1 MGGDILFETV
11 ERYHAGRPFGRV
23 LDAGT
28 GVSSVKWLMSLSSCT
43 AWTAITADDRMKENV
58 MNSEGI
64 ELREGVDE
72 LVVGNWMDEEF
83 CKNLGTYDTI
93 LADYLFGAV
102 DGFSPYAQDI
112 IFKKLKEHL
121 NPNGRLYIIGMYPI
135 PDHAAGDAEIIC
147 EIKRARDACILLAG
161 HRPYREYPIEWVLR
175 HLHLEGFAVLKSRSF
190 TILHSKESAVRQIRV
205 ARSKLDLL
213 PPSLKKNMQ
222 MYLADLESRT
232 NVAMERSA
240 RGNIPLSNDYVIAA
254 ELPGADGKVS
264 TVDVKEDDHMDT
276 EGMKE
281 GGNEEGET
289 SAAYSVLQFQNKA

>member
-1 MGGDILFETV
+1 MFETV

-23 LDAGT
+23 LDSGT
-28 GVSSVKWLMSLSSCT
+28 GISSVKWLMGLSTCS

-58 MNSEGI
+58 MHSDGI

-83 CKNLGTYDTI
+83 CKNLSTYDTI

-121 NPNGRLYIIGMYPI
+121 NPGGRLYIIGMYPI
-135 PDHAAGDAEIIC
+135 PDHAPGDAEIIC

-213 PPSLKKNMQ
+213 PPSLRKNMQ

-240 RGNIPLSNDYVIAA
+240 KGNIPLSNDYVIAA

-264 TVDVKEDDHMDT
+264 AVNQEED
-276 EGMKE
+276 GKV
-281 GGNEEGET
+281 EEGTKE
-289 SAAYSVLQFQNKA
+289 SSNAQEGEGDVADSVLQFQNKA